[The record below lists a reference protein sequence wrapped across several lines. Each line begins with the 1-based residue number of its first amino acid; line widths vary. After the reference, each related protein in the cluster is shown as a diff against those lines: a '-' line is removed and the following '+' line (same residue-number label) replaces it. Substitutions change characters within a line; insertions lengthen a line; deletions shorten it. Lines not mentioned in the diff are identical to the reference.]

1 MYSNRSVLATSDTST
16 GYPFGL
22 WLLVKLCDVQLK
34 DFLRPQVFR
43 RNHSHLLGAH
53 LLILY
58 APSNGA
64 SGSEFWCDCSCARS
78 YDGHRLIR
86 TNEPMETLRSPRKSV
101 HLVDGYK
108 APRRSKV
115 SPTSSSV
122 YSTQTRA
129 DVRLFIP
136 ATLSAASVLTSF
148 PPFSV
153 MRISSNAGQSGKTS
167 LMFSL
172 DNSEHGNLDR
182 A

>member
-22 WLLVKLCDVQLK
+22 WLLVELCDVQLK

-108 APRRSKV
+108 APRRSK
-115 SPTSSSV
+115 SPRPLPACIPRRLERMFDFSSLRR
-122 YSTQTRA
+122 YLLQA
-129 DVRLFIP
+129 C
-136 ATLSAASVLTSF
+136 
-148 PPFSV
+148 
-153 MRISSNAGQSGKTS
+153 S
-167 LMFSL
+167 LRFHHSP
-172 DNSEHGNLDR
+172 
-182 A
+182 